1 MSATVRSGAPDLD
14 RAAIDYEKIKDPG
27 HGNTPA
33 AWTGVFLMLLGG
45 TILAFGF
52 VLGVDILTYA
62 GIAVFVAGP
71 IIGLVMRAAGK
82 GKPRS

>member
-1 MSATVRSGAPDLD
+1 MSQAVRTGAPDLD
-14 RAAIDYEKIKDPG
+14 RDAIDYEKIKDPG

-45 TILAFGF
+45 VILAVGF
-52 VLGVDILTYA
+52 VMVVDVIIYA
-62 GIAVFVAGP
+62 GIGVFVAGP
-71 IIGLVMRAAGK
+71 IIGLIMRAAGK

>member
-1 MSATVRSGAPDLD
+1 MSSTVHSGAPDLD
-14 RAAIDYEKIKDPG
+14 RDAIDYEKIKDPG

-45 TILAFGF
+45 TILSIGF
-52 VLGVDILTYA
+52 VMGIDIITYV
-62 GIAVFVAGP
+62 GLAVFVAGP
-71 IIGLVMRAAGK
+71 IVGLIMRAAGK

>member
-1 MSATVRSGAPDLD
+1 MSQAVHSGAPDLD
-14 RAAIDYEKIKDPG
+14 RDAIDYEKIKDPG

-45 TILAFGF
+45 TILAVGV
-52 VLGVDILTYA
+52 VLGMDIITYV
-62 GIAVFVAGP
+62 GLAVFVAGP
-71 IIGLVMRAAGK
+71 ILGLIMRAAGK

>member
-1 MSATVRSGAPDLD
+1 MSSTVHSGAPDLERD
-14 RAAIDYEKIKDPG
+14 AIDYEKIKDPG

-45 TILAFGF
+45 AILAIGF
-52 VLGVDILTYA
+52 VLGVDIITYA

-71 IIGLVMRAAGK
+71 IVGLIMRAAGK